1 MNDGE
6 PSMRAKVSYIVAVY
20 NVAEYIEQCARS
32 LFEQTLEDIEIV
44 FVNDCSPD
52 DSEEIIRR
60 TLEEYPHRKGQVKIL
75 THEKNKRIVETRKD
89 GLSAASGEYINF
101 IDGDDYVE
109 PQMAE
114 LMYGKA
120 VEKDADIVVCDIFW
134 YERNSMRVVSLAPNG
149 IVADGENV
157 REDTINRK
165 VMPNIWCKLIRRSLF
180 VEHCIEWP
188 VAAYAE
194 DVVISYQIVY
204 YARRI
209 ASVPVPL
216 YHYRLNPNS
225 ISNNNSLERS
235 EKKQQEFVQNNN
247 VLFGFLEREGVSAK
261 YAEGIL
267 AMKVRA
273 KNEVLSYTN
282 HRKCLRLWLRTYPEV
297 NRLLFFGDKSHKSTY
312 KEKLWMLAICMGL
325 YPRLKHRLLSKRFKP
340 DVIWRRGI

>member
-1 MNDGE
+1 MGV
-6 PSMRAKVSYIVAVY
+6 KVTFIVAVY
-20 NVAEYIEQCARS
+20 NDAKYIEQCARS
-32 LFEQTLEDIEIV
+32 LFEQTLEEIEVV

-52 DSEEIIRR
+52 DSEEVIRR

-75 THEKNKRIVETRKD
+75 THEKNEQIMATRKD
-89 GLSAASGEYINF
+89 GVAASTGEYVHF

-109 PQMAE
+109 PQTAE
-114 LMYGKA
+114 LMYAKA
-120 VEKDADIVVCDIFW
+120 VETDADVVLCDIYW
-134 YERNSMRVVSLAPNG
+134 YKQNGVSIITLAPNG
-149 IVADGENV
+149 IVGNGENV
-157 REDTINRK
+157 RDDTINRK
-165 VMPNIWCKLIRRSLF
+165 VMPNNCCKLIRRSLF
-180 VEHCIEWP
+180 VDHCIEWP

-225 ISNNNSLERS
+225 ISNNNNPERS
-235 EKKQQEFVQNNN
+235 EKKQQMFVQNNN
-247 VLFGFLEREGVSAK
+247 VLFGFLEREGVSEK

-282 HRKCLRLWLRTYPEV
+282 QRKCLRLWLHTYPEV
-297 NRLLFFGDKSHKSTY
+297 NKVLMFGDKSHKSTY
-312 KEKLWMLAICMGL
+312 REKLWLLAICMGM
-325 YPRLKHRLLSKRFKP
+325 YPRFKRRLLSRRFKP
-340 DVIWRRGI
+340 DMVWRRGI

>member
-1 MNDGE
+1 MGV
-6 PSMRAKVSYIVAVY
+6 KVTYIVAVY
-20 NVAEYIEQCARS
+20 NDAKYIEQCARS
-32 LFEQTLEDIEIV
+32 LFEQTLEDIEVV

-75 THEKNKRIVETRKD
+75 THEKNKGIVETRED
-89 GLSAASGEYINF
+89 GLSAATGNYINF

-109 PQMAE
+109 PRMAE

-120 VEKDADIVVCDIFW
+120 VEKDADIVGCDIFW
-134 YERNSMRVVSLAPNG
+134 YERNSMRVVTLAPNG
-149 IVADGENV
+149 IVGNGENV
-157 REDTINRK
+157 RDDTINRK
-165 VMPNIWCKLIRRSLF
+165 VMPNNCCKLIRRSLF
-180 VEHCIEWP
+180 VDHCIEWP

-209 ASVPVPL
+209 ESVSVPL

-225 ISNNNSLERS
+225 ISNNNNPERS
-235 EKKQQEFVQNNN
+235 EKKQQMFVQNNN
-247 VLFGFLEREGVSAK
+247 VLFGFLEREGVSEK

-282 HRKCLRLWLRTYPEV
+282 QRKCLRLWLHTYPEV
-297 NRLLFFGDKSHKSTY
+297 NKVLVFGDKSHKSTY
-312 KEKLWMLAICMGL
+312 REKLWLLAICMRM
-325 YPRLKHRLLSKRFKP
+325 YPRFKRRLLSRRFKP
-340 DVIWRRGI
+340 DRIWRIGI